1 MGFCHNEFLL
11 KFVSYSYY
19 EVYTNTQRAFSG
31 LGFSYGSD
39 EDAAFITTWLEL
51 CGLNGVKLLNLKIKD
66 LDNNFNANI
75 DSSKINSDFDCNNK
89 STLMI
94 GPGLIDFLISK
105 VNNNINFK
113 ITMKNCDD
121 PIFLIPLLYKYA
133 KKNINSQ
140 IISSH
145 KIQAQITNKNIAVNK
160 EIISTT
166 YQEDFDLL
174 LTKNIINEQK
184 LDIHI
189 QSSKINEMLS
199 NGINPDKKSWDQI
212 SDIAFRT
219 FVPESEESRSKGAG
233 GGDAND

>member
-1 MGFCHNEFLL
+1 MGFCYNEFLL

-51 CGLNGVKLLNLKIKD
+51 CGLNGIKLLNLKIKD
-66 LDNNFNANI
+66 LDNSFNANI
-75 DSSKINSDFDCNNK
+75 DPSKINSNFDCNNK

-145 KIQAQITNKNIAVNK
+145 KIQAQITNKNISVNCVTPAAAK
-160 EIISTT
+160 
-166 YQEDFDLL
+166 
-174 LTKNIINEQK
+174 TKIF
-184 LDIHI
+184 
-189 QSSKINEMLS
+189 
-199 NGINPDKKSWDQI
+199 DQI
-212 SDIAFRT
+212 SQEHIDYMLSKIPRGRFLKVDELASM
-219 FVPESEESRSKGAG
+219 VAWLVSEENSYTTGAVFDLSG
-233 GGDAND
+233 GRATY

>member
-51 CGLNGVKLLNLKIKD
+51 CGLNGIKLLNLKIKD
-66 LDNNFNANI
+66 LDNSFNANI
-75 DSSKINSDFDCNNK
+75 DPSKINSDFDCNNK

-105 VNNNINFK
+105 VKNNINFK

-160 EIISTT
+160 DIISTA
-166 YQEDFDLL
+166 YQKDFDLL
-174 LTKNIINEQK
+174 LTKNTINEKK

-212 SDIAFRT
+212 SEIAFRT

>member
-39 EDAAFITTWLEL
+39 EDAAFITSWLEL
-51 CGLNGVKLLNLKIKD
+51 CGLDGIKLLNLKIKD
-66 LDNNFNANI
+66 LDNSFNANI
-75 DSSKINSDFDCNNK
+75 DPSKINSDFDCNNK

-105 VNNNINFK
+105 VSNNINFK
-113 ITMKNCDD
+113 ITIKNCDD

-140 IISSH
+140 IISNH

-166 YQEDFDLL
+166 YHEDFYLL

>member
-51 CGLNGVKLLNLKIKD
+51 CGLNGIKLLNLKIKD
-66 LDNNFNANI
+66 LDNSFNANI
-75 DSSKINSDFDCNNK
+75 DPSKINSDFDCNNK

-113 ITMKNCDD
+113 ITIKNCND

-174 LTKNIINEQK
+174 LTKNTINEQK

-189 QSSKINEMLS
+189 QSLKINEMLS

-212 SDIAFRT
+212 SEIAFRT

>member
-51 CGLNGVKLLNLKIKD
+51 CGLNGIKLLNLKIKD
-66 LDNNFNANI
+66 LDNSFNANI
-75 DSSKINSDFDCNNK
+75 DPSKINSDFDCNNK

-105 VNNNINFK
+105 VKNNINFK

-145 KIQAQITNKNIAVNK
+145 EIQAQITNKNIAVNK

-174 LTKNIINEQK
+174 LTKNTINEQK

-212 SDIAFRT
+212 SEIAFRT

>member
-1 MGFCHNEFLL
+1 MGFCYNEFLL

-51 CGLNGVKLLNLKIKD
+51 CGLNGIKLLNLKIKD
-66 LDNNFNANI
+66 LDNSFNANI
-75 DSSKINSDFDCNNK
+75 DPSKINSDFDCNNK

-113 ITMKNCDD
+113 ITMRNCDD

-174 LTKNIINEQK
+174 LTKNTINEQK

-212 SDIAFRT
+212 SEIAFRT

>member
-51 CGLNGVKLLNLKIKD
+51 CGLNGIKLLNLKIKD
-66 LDNNFNANI
+66 LDNSFNANI
-75 DSSKINSDFDCNNK
+75 DPSKINSDFDCNNK

-212 SDIAFRT
+212 SEIAFRT

>member
-66 LDNNFNANI
+66 LDNSFNANI
-75 DSSKINSDFDCNNK
+75 DPSKINSDFDCNNK

-174 LTKNIINEQK
+174 LTKNTINEQK

-212 SDIAFRT
+212 SEIAFRT

>member
-51 CGLNGVKLLNLKIKD
+51 CGLNGIKLLNSKIKD
-66 LDNNFNANI
+66 LDNSFNASI
-75 DSSKINSDFDCNNK
+75 DPSKINSDFDCNNK

-174 LTKNIINEQK
+174 LTKNTINEQK

>member
-51 CGLNGVKLLNLKIKD
+51 CGLNGIKLLNLKIKD
-66 LDNNFNANI
+66 LDNSFNANI
-75 DSSKINSDFDCNNK
+75 DPSKINSDFDCKNK

-113 ITMKNCDD
+113 ITMRNCDD

-160 EIISTT
+160 EIVSTT

-174 LTKNIINEQK
+174 LTKNTINEQK

-189 QSSKINEMLS
+189 QSLKINEMLS

-212 SDIAFRT
+212 SEIAFRT
-219 FVPESEESRSKGAG
+219 FVPESEESRSNGAG

>member
-51 CGLNGVKLLNLKIKD
+51 CGLNGIKLLNLKIKD
-66 LDNNFNANI
+66 LDNSFNANI
-75 DSSKINSDFDCNNK
+75 DPSKINSDFDFNNK

-160 EIISTT
+160 EIVSTT

-174 LTKNIINEQK
+174 LTKNTINEQK

>member
-66 LDNNFNANI
+66 LDNSFNANI
-75 DSSKINSDFDCNNK
+75 DPSKINSDFDCNNK

-140 IISSH
+140 IISRH

-174 LTKNIINEQK
+174 LTKNTINEQK

-212 SDIAFRT
+212 SEIAFRT

>member
-51 CGLNGVKLLNLKIKD
+51 CGLNGIKLLNLKIKD
-66 LDNNFNANI
+66 LDNSFNANI
-75 DSSKINSDFDCNNK
+75 DPSKINSDFDCNNK

-94 GPGLIDFLISK
+94 GPGLIDFFISK
-105 VNNNINFK
+105 VNNNTNFK
-113 ITMKNCDD
+113 ITVKNCDD

-140 IISSH
+140 IISNH
-145 KIQAQITNKNIAVNK
+145 KIQAQITNKNITVNK

-166 YQEDFDLL
+166 YKEDFDLL
-174 LTKNIINEQK
+174 LTKSTINEQK

>member
-66 LDNNFNANI
+66 LDNSFNANI
-75 DSSKINSDFDCNNK
+75 DPSKINSDFDCNNK

-105 VNNNINFK
+105 VKNNINFK
-113 ITMKNCDD
+113 ITMRNCDD

-174 LTKNIINEQK
+174 LTKNTINEQK

-212 SDIAFRT
+212 SEIAFRT

>member
-1 MGFCHNEFLL
+1 MINHQNISYLFDFLKKNKNL
-11 KFVSYSYY
+11 R
-19 EVYTNTQRAFSG
+19 N
-31 LGFSYGSD
+31 
-39 EDAAFITTWLEL
+39 I
-51 CGLNGVKLLNLKIKD
+51 GLNITSKCLKKVK
-66 LDNNFNANI
+66 
-75 DSSKINSDFDCNNK
+75 
-89 STLMI
+89 
-94 GPGLIDFLISK
+94 
-105 VNNNINFK
+105 NNINFK

-140 IISSH
+140 IISNH
-145 KIQAQITNKNIAVNK
+145 KIQAQITNENISVNK

-189 QSSKINEMLS
+189 QSSKIIEMLS

>member
-1 MGFCHNEFLL
+1 
-11 KFVSYSYY
+11 VSYSYY

-51 CGLNGVKLLNLKIKD
+51 CGLNGIKLLNLKIKD
-66 LDNNFNANI
+66 LDNSFNANI
-75 DSSKINSDFDCNNK
+75 DPSKINSDFDYKNK

-113 ITMKNCDD
+113 ITMRNCDD

-140 IISSH
+140 IISNH

>member
-51 CGLNGVKLLNLKIKD
+51 CGLNGIKLLNLKIKD
-66 LDNNFNANI
+66 LDNSFNANI
-75 DSSKINSDFDCNNK
+75 DPSKINSDFDCNNK

-145 KIQAQITNKNIAVNK
+145 KIQAQITDKNIAVNK

-174 LTKNIINEQK
+174 LTKNTINEQK

-212 SDIAFRT
+212 SEIAFRT

>member
-51 CGLNGVKLLNLKIKD
+51 CGLNGIKLLNLKIKD
-66 LDNNFNANI
+66 LDNSFNANI
-75 DSSKINSDFDCNNK
+75 DPSKINSDFDCNNK

-113 ITMKNCDD
+113 ITMRNCDD

-174 LTKNIINEQK
+174 LTKNTINEQK

>member
-51 CGLNGVKLLNLKIKD
+51 CGLNGIKLLNLKIKD
-66 LDNNFNANI
+66 LDNSFNANI
-75 DSSKINSDFDCNNK
+75 DPSKINSDFDCNNK

-113 ITMKNCDD
+113 ITMRNCDD

-174 LTKNIINEQK
+174 LTKNTINEQK

-212 SDIAFRT
+212 SEIAFRT

>member
-51 CGLNGVKLLNLKIKD
+51 CGLNGIKLLNLKIKD
-66 LDNNFNANI
+66 LDNSFNANI
-75 DSSKINSDFDCNNK
+75 DPSKINSDFDCNNK

-145 KIQAQITNKNIAVNK
+145 KIQTQITNKNIAVNK

-174 LTKNIINEQK
+174 LTKNTINEQK

-212 SDIAFRT
+212 SEIAFRT

>member
-1 MGFCHNEFLL
+1 
-11 KFVSYSYY
+11 VSYSYY

-51 CGLNGVKLLNLKIKD
+51 CGLNGIKLLNLKIKD
-66 LDNNFNANI
+66 LDNSFNANI
-75 DSSKINSDFDCNNK
+75 DPSKINSDFDCNNK

-113 ITMKNCDD
+113 ITMRNCDD

-174 LTKNIINEQK
+174 LTKNTINEQK

-212 SDIAFRT
+212 SEIAFRT

>member
-39 EDAAFITTWLEL
+39 EDAAFITSWLEL
-51 CGLNGVKLLNLKIKD
+51 CGLDGIKLLNLKIKD
-66 LDNNFNANI
+66 LDNSFNANI
-75 DSSKINSDFDCNNK
+75 DPSKINSDFDCNHK

-113 ITMKNCDD
+113 ITMRNCDD

-174 LTKNIINEQK
+174 LTKNTINEQK

-212 SDIAFRT
+212 SEIAFRT

>member
-1 MGFCHNEFLL
+1 MQKKILIH
-11 KFVSYSYY
+11 
-19 EVYTNTQRAFSG
+19 
-31 LGFSYGSD
+31 
-39 EDAAFITTWLEL
+39 
-51 CGLNGVKLLNLKIKD
+51 KLFQD
-66 LDNNFNANI
+66 
-75 DSSKINSDFDCNNK
+75 
-89 STLMI
+89 
-94 GPGLIDFLISK
+94 
-105 VNNNINFK
+105 
-113 ITMKNCDD
+113 
-121 PIFLIPLLYKYA
+121 
-133 KKNINSQ
+133 
-140 IISSH
+140 H
-145 KIQAQITNKNIAVNK
+145 KIQAQITNKNISVNK